1 MTVLEPGAHPP
12 TDLQTL
18 ATPPLFNREEAVSG
32 MSGGV
37 AAVLGV
43 AGLVGAVI
51 IGFAYGTGMRP
62 NMLGFNPGPRMP
74 ANPSQSTARTT
85 DSRTETQRLDV
96 TAREFAFSPA
106 KFSIEKPGPI
116 VVNFT
121 NAGVVEHD
129 FTITGVTGRAH
140 ALPASKG
147 TGTFDLTKPGTYAV
161 MCSIPGHKEA
171 GMVATLVVGEEGGTR
186 SVAATG
192 SAPAVAAVP
201 TMIAAKPGLAPL
213 PAPQIALP
221 IGAREATTVK
231 VDLETREVSALLADG
246 ITYTY
251 WTFNGTVPGPMI
263 RVRQGDTVE
272 LTLRNSAQSLATHS
286 IDLHAV
292 TGQGGGAAFTQ
303 IAPGTEATFKF
314 KALNPGVYVFHCAT
328 PMVAHHISNGMYGLI
343 VVEPPGG
350 LAPVDREYYIMEGDI
365 YLNGNRAQPGHQ
377 EFAVEK
383 MLDETPTY
391 VVFNGSVGSLTGKN
405 ALKAKAGERI
415 RIFFGVGGPNV
426 TSSFH
431 VIGEIFDRVY
441 AEGASEFNT
450 NVQTTMVPAGGATVV
465 EFTTEVPGTLTIV
478 DHSLGRLEK
487 GAAGQIVVEGDPRP
501 EIFQSIKTGA
511 GGAGGH

>member
-1 MTVLEPGAHPP
+1 MTVLEPGAPSP
-12 TDLQTL
+12 TDLPM
-18 ATPPLFNREEAVSG
+18 APTPPLFNRQAAVSG

-37 AAVLGV
+37 ATVLGV

-62 NMLGFNPGPRMP
+62 NMMGSNPGPRMP

-85 DSRTETQRLDV
+85 DARTSTQRLDV
-96 TAREFAFSPA
+96 TAREFAFTPA
-106 KFSIEKPGPI
+106 KLSIEKPGPL

-129 FTITGVTGRAH
+129 FTITGVTGRAY

-171 GMVATLVVGEEGGTR
+171 GMVATLTVGEEGGAQT
-186 SVAATG
+186 VAATG
-192 SAPAVAAVP
+192 SAPVAAPAVAAVP
-201 TMIAAKPGLAPL
+201 TMVAAKPGLAPL

-221 IGAREATTVK
+221 IGTREATTVK
-231 VDLETREVSALLADG
+231 VDLKTREVSALLADG

-303 IAPGTEATFKF
+303 IAPGTDATFTF
-314 KALNPGVYVFHCAT
+314 KALNPGMYVYHRAT
-328 PMVAHHISNGMYGLI
+328 PMVAHHLSNG
-343 VVEPPGG
+343 
-350 LAPVDREYYIMEGDI
+350 
-365 YLNGNRAQPGHQ
+365 
-377 EFAVEK
+377 
-383 MLDETPTY
+383 T
-391 VVFNGSVGSLTGKN
+391 
-405 ALKAKAGERI
+405 
-415 RIFFGVGGPNV
+415 
-426 TSSFH
+426 
-431 VIGEIFDRVY
+431 
-441 AEGASEFNT
+441 
-450 NVQTTMVPAGGATVV
+450 
-465 EFTTEVPGTLTIV
+465 
-478 DHSLGRLEK
+478 
-487 GAAGQIVVEGDPRP
+487 
-501 EIFQSIKTGA
+501 
-511 GGAGGH
+511 